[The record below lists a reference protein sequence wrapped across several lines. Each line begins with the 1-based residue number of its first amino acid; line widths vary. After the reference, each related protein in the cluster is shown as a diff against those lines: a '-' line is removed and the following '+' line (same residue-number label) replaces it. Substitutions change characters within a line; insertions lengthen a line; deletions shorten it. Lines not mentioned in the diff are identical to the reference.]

1 MVVVTYEL
9 LHNHAP
15 DETSV
20 QRGVLLK
27 KMKSKVRRN
36 PSMPVRRV
44 YDKCANDMDNDDYTP
59 GFSNVRTRIK
69 RIRSTFIPPIPRT
82 VDDVSF
88 NGTWAETWKG
98 AKFLRHVDNDWGIA
112 VFATKT
118 MLEALAGV
126 ETMYIDGTF
135 RTAPKPYSQF
145 ITVHGLVNGF
155 VIPLAFCLA
164 TGKTIGQYR
173 QLLQCLKRAVMRF
186 CPGRNLAPGKTV
198 IDFENSL
205 MIAVETEFPMTRI
218 CCCYFHFNQ
227 SLWRHVQQLGL
238 SGEYRRSYTVG
249 KIIQMIMALGFL
261 PVLVVKQNF
270 QLLSRSRTV
279 HRETRRIPQLEEWMQ
294 YVERTYVNPNSAFPP
309 PLWNVY
315 NRDINTRTN
324 NYAEGGLSRVFHTL
338 QLLFTL
344 LV

>member
-1 MVVVTYEL
+1 MTYEL

-238 SGEYRRSYTVG
+238 SGEYRRSW
-249 KIIQMIMALGFL
+249 ASFL
-261 PVLVVKQNF
+261 C
-270 QLLSRSRTV
+270 SWSSRTFSCFPAAEQCIARQGEFRSWKSGCSMLNAPTSIPTV
-279 HRETRRIPQLEEWMQ
+279 HFPLRYGTFTTETSTPGRTTMQ
-294 YVERTYVNPNSAFPP
+294 KV
-309 PLWNVY
+309 
-315 NRDINTRTN
+315 
-324 NYAEGGLSRVFHTL
+324 G
-338 QLLFTL
+338 
-344 LV
+344 